1 MKKFLIIVFYIAH
14 FFLMLAGIVF
24 AVLYF
29 AQGEDVL
36 AEGLITKDAES
47 LVSLGWWHVVVGAI
61 YPIFMLLGVHLLFKR
76 KGYAA
81 LVYAL
86 GCSIYVIT
94 NAASYIYA
102 YLSKSE
108 STANIED
115 LWFCILFFCFAV
127 LVRFLSARQAVS
139 NNT

>member
-1 MKKFLIIVFYIAH
+1 MKKLLIIVFYIAH

-47 LVSLGWWHVVVGAI
+47 
-61 YPIFMLLGVHLLFKR
+61 
-76 KGYAA
+76 
-81 LVYAL
+81 
-86 GCSIYVIT
+86 
-94 NAASYIYA
+94 YIYA

-115 LWFCILFFCFAV
+115 LWFCILFICFAV

>member
-1 MKKFLIIVFYIAH
+1 MKIILIIAFYIAH
-14 FFLMLAGIVF
+14 LFLMLAGIVF

-29 AQGEDVL
+29 TQGGDDL

-47 LVSLGWWHVVVGAI
+47 LVSLRWWQVIVGAI

-76 KGYAA
+76 KEYAA

-86 GCSIYVIT
+86 GCGIYVLT
-94 NAASYIYA
+94 NAASYMYT
-102 YLSKSE
+102 YLTKSE
-108 STANIED
+108 STASIED
-115 LWFCILFFCFAV
+115 LWFCILFVCLAA
-127 LVRFLSARQAVS
+127 LVRFFSARQAVS